1 MEWLKGQEGEEESEQ
16 FIGCFLAGCNCNV
29 DVALC
34 VGQSAD
40 VWPSVDSISCVLY
53 TLLWC
58 AGGLLWAGHA
68 VLA

>member
-16 FIGCFLAGCNCNV
+16 FGCILAGCNCNV

-58 AGGLLWAGHA
+58 AGFFSGPATLS
-68 VLA
+68 